1 MRLHTLTAARIYRV
15 ASARAA
21 PLPRA
26 CLGARLVRDARVRSG
41 LPHSLAGSESP
52 VTETGSGAHWAGPA
66 PERRSGFWG
75 HRCPGCAWV
84 CAGRRTGCWRRAWMW
99 RPPSAGRTARS
110 SCRAAVCFGR
120 ASSRSSRAAA
130 GGPTAAFA
138 GAGTGPR
145 ARLRPRR
152 HRRHR
157 RARRTRAAARPRP
170 PFARR
175 PAGPCASRCAAL
187 RAAPAQLP
195 RLPSPP
201 RRAAPLPARPLRP
214 RGRLRRC
221 RASAG
226 CPPRIHSRTSCERS
240 RAWPLSG
247 TMACVYPGCGPTVF
261 APRIM
266 RVILVAL
273 EGSQPNKYG
282 SLYGPRDAPDV
293 PTSAEQ
299 LIQNTNPGGRGRAGR
314 SHHHGPRRRG
324 GRR

>member
-1 MRLHTLTAARIYRV
+1 M
-15 ASARAA
+15 
-21 PLPRA
+21 
-26 CLGARLVRDARVRSG
+26 
-41 LPHSLAGSESP
+41 
-52 VTETGSGAHWAGPA
+52 
-66 PERRSGFWG
+66 
-75 HRCPGCAWV
+75 

-226 CPPRIHSRTSCERS
+226 CPPSWAS
-240 RAWPLSG
+240 RAAVRPRRARRQSPRARTAASRAPRFVCVMSRGVLRERTVARHAAPARPLAQREGILAGARGISG
-247 TMACVYPGCGPTVF
+247 HAAKGAAQTAPPGCGRRSVVG
-261 APRIM
+261 APEPCARNLSDARACVLA
-266 RVILVAL
+266 RVHACVHA
-273 EGSQPNKYG
+273 
-282 SLYGPRDAPDV
+282 SLPCGVRWP
-293 PTSAEQ
+293 
-299 LIQNTNPGGRGRAGR
+299 
-314 SHHHGPRRRG
+314 
-324 GRR
+324 